1 MNFQENMNL
10 WIFVIKDSDNEFQNR
25 IKNKQWPIYNK
36 TRNRNNIGVGDSV
49 LFYKA
54 GIDGQRFLG
63 RAIIKTNLKKHTM
76 FEYFL
81 ELDEISVWKK
91 RILIKPLIPDLDF
104 IENNISP
111 VQTKNPCSAEREEFL
126 AEIKIL
132 LSLNTRT
139 KIATPAQKTPAIAT
153 VVNFGVF
160 FLHLRETVNPAKPK
174 DESKPFIKPN
184 KEPSPWLS

>member
-91 RILIKPLIPDLDF
+91 SILIKPLIPDLDF
-104 IENNISP
+104 IENKNCWGIYFQGGVMSISE
-111 VQTKNPCSAEREEFL
+111 KDF
-126 AEIKIL
+126 
-132 LSLNTRT
+132 NT
-139 KIATPAQKTPAIAT
+139 IVI
-153 VVNFGVF
+153 
-160 FLHLRETVNPAKPK
+160 
-174 DESKPFIKPN
+174 PN
-184 KEPSPWLS
+184 